1 MSYAG
6 VSALKIDNVDDY
18 YGQPY
23 PFYFF
28 ADGSREATIKNLQKV
43 KDTLQGLYA
52 EMPVLDTEGNELW
65 FYAAFSSILKEDG
78 TLDYIM
84 VVSTNI
90 TDRKNA
96 EKKVAQKNKEIEE
109 QNKRFEILNTEL
121 QQANSELILAK
132 EQAEESEKLKS
143 SFLANMSHEIRTPL
157 NSILGFTSVLRTSK
171 DQNEEERDKYFG
183 YVESGGQRLLRL
195 ISDVVDI
202 SKIDANQMTIDNA
215 PCDLNNLL
223 RALDDQLQIQI
234 DQTKNQLKFTPG
246 LNDDESHIIVDATR
260 LAQILSNLVENA
272 AKFTVTGLIEFG
284 YELEKEKLKFFVKDE
299 GLGIPPEEQELIF
312 DRFR

>member
-1 MSYAG
+1 
-6 VSALKIDNVDDY
+6 
-18 YGQPY
+18 
-23 PFYFF
+23 
-28 ADGSREATIKNLQKV
+28 
-43 KDTLQGLYA
+43 
-52 EMPVLDTEGNELW
+52 
-65 FYAAFSSILKEDG
+65 
-78 TLDYIM
+78 
-84 VVSTNI
+84 
-90 TDRKNA
+90 
-96 EKKVAQKNKEIEE
+96 
-109 QNKRFEILNTEL
+109 
-121 QQANSELILAK
+121 
-132 EQAEESEKLKS
+132 
-143 SFLANMSHEIRTPL
+143 MSHEIRTPL